1 MAVPRSR
8 GGGSFN
14 AWLRGVPPITLRLI
28 VATLAATLLCVVARN
43 FGLPEVLE
51 GFLLQPWQ
59 VIPGLRVWKVL
70 SYLFIQG
77 LGPIDLILGLL
88 VLYFF
93 GSWFER
99 RWGPRRFLIFFLA
112 SGAGAGALV
121 VLVGLFSS
129 QVGLQPYYGNWAVIE
144 ALTVAM
150 GLMEPDAE
158 IYLYLLFPVK
168 ARTLMLGSWVL
179 LGLFMVF
186 AGSPVPYLNAAGGAV
201 MGLALTVGSGGV
213 RQIWLRFRVS
223 RIERAVRRR
232 ARHLKVVPP
241 ADRPSEDAAKKT
253 YLH

>member
-1 MAVPRSR
+1 MAVPRRR
-8 GGGSFN
+8 GGGSFGR
-14 AWLRGVPPITLRLI
+14 WLSGVPPITLRLI
-28 VATLAATLLCVVARN
+28 VATLAATLLCVVAAN
-43 FGLPEVLE
+43 AGLPQVLE
-51 GFLLQPWQ
+51 AFLLQPGQ
-59 VIPGLRVWKVL
+59 VIPGLKVWKLL

-77 LGPIDLILGLL
+77 LEPLPFLFGLL
-88 VLYFF
+88 ILYFF

-99 RWGPRRFLIFFLA
+99 RWGPRKFLTFFLA

-121 VLVGLFSS
+121 VLVGLFSGRVS
-129 QVGLQPYYGNWAVIE
+129 VQPYLGNWAVIE

-150 GLMEPDAE
+150 GLGEPDAE
-158 IYLYLLFPVK
+158 IYLYMLFPVK
-168 ARTLMLGSWVL
+168 ARTLMFGSWVL

-186 AGSPVPYLNAAGGAV
+186 AGTPIPYLNAAGGAV
-201 MGLALTVGSGGV
+201 MGLALTVGSGGA

-241 ADRPSEDAAKKT
+241 AEREPQDDGKKT